1 MNNSIRKDF
10 PRFAQHLTEAFE
22 EADNRYNENW
32 PRSKV
37 VEFLQQNYEL
47 TQAEATALAIA
58 VENTR
63 HGAAQ
68 RALWRFRR

>member
-1 MNNSIRKDF
+1 MNNFDRRNF
-10 PRFAQHLTEAFE
+10 PQFAQHLTEAFE

-37 VEFLQQNYEL
+37 VEFLITDYEL
-47 TQAEATALAIA
+47 TEAEAKALVIA

-63 HGAAQ
+63 RGAAN
-68 RALWRFRR
+68 RALERFQR